1 MKKFTL
7 ILLLLLALL
16 SCSACSENALADCFD
31 EAQVQAKAEEVAML
45 VISRNYAT
53 VCSMFREDL
62 AAELTPEYL
71 ASQLD
76 AMLDEN
82 GEFEKFRATASAG
95 QKSADGEEN
104 YAMTMVLAKFED
116 GKRTFT
122 ITFDENMDLIGL
134 YMK

>member
-1 MKKFTL
+1 MKKLIL
-7 ILLLLLALL
+7 ILLLLLAVLG
-16 SCSACSENALADCFD
+16 CNACSQNALADCFD
-31 EAQVQAKAEEVAML
+31 EAEVHAKAEEIAML
-45 VISRNYAT
+45 VINRNYDMI
-53 VCSMFREDL
+53 CSMFREDL

-82 GEFEKFRATASAG
+82 GEFEKFRATAAAG

-104 YAMTMVLAKFED
+104 YAIAMVLTKFED

>member
-1 MKKFTL
+1 MKKFIL
-7 ILLLLLALL
+7 ILLLLLAALG
-16 SCSACSENALADCFD
+16 CSACSQNALADCFD
-31 EAQVQAKAEEVAML
+31 EAEVQAKAEEVAML
-45 VISRNYAT
+45 VINRNYET
-53 VCSMFREDL
+53 ICSMFREDL
-62 AAELTPEYL
+62 AAELTAEYL

-76 AMLDEN
+76 DMLDEN
-82 GEFEKFRATASAG
+82 GEFEKFRATAAAG

-104 YAMTMVLAKFED
+104 YAIAMVLTKFED